1 MILKDDYS
9 EKVQYEN
16 PDYPFIVRR
25 CLLSSYPNYAAPSH
39 WHNDIELI
47 AVLSGQMT
55 YNVNGKRISLRKEEG
70 IFINSC
76 QMHFGF
82 SEQKEECEF
91 LCILLHPVLLCTT
104 SALERDFV
112 LPVIH
117 NHSLP
122 FLHFHRDIDWQNAI
136 FLQCKVIYEMK
147 ETPAA
152 PLKIQ
157 AAFLKIWAF
166 LYENMELDTK
176 EEAGDGNMM
185 ILRNMIAFIQ
195 QNYKNK
201 ITLSEIAASG
211 HIGQSKCCK
220 LFSGHLGQSPN
231 LYLTQYRLKK
241 AMELLK
247 NTTKSITEIA
257 VETGF
262 GSSSYFAEIFRKN
275 NGKSPGKY
283 RAAFQKSI

>member
-1 MILKDDYS
+1 
-9 EKVQYEN
+9 
-16 PDYPFIVRR
+16 
-25 CLLSSYPNYAAPSH
+25 
-39 WHNDIELI
+39 I

-55 YNVNGKRISLRKEEG
+55 YNVNGKRISLRKDEG

-122 FLHFHRDIDWQNAI
+122 FLYFHRDIDWQNAI

-152 PLKIQ
+152 PL
-157 AAFLKIWAF
+157 
-166 LYENMELDTK
+166 
-176 EEAGDGNMM
+176 
-185 ILRNMIAFIQ
+185 
-195 QNYKNK
+195 
-201 ITLSEIAASG
+201 
-211 HIGQSKCCK
+211 
-220 LFSGHLGQSPN
+220 
-231 LYLTQYRLKK
+231 
-241 AMELLK
+241 
-247 NTTKSITEIA
+247 
-257 VETGF
+257 
-262 GSSSYFAEIFRKN
+262 
-275 NGKSPGKY
+275 
-283 RAAFQKSI
+283 